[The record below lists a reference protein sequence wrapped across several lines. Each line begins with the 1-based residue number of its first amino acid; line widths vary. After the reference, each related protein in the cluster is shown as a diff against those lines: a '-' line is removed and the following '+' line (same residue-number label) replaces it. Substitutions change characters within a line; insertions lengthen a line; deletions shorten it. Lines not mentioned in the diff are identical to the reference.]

1 MPKRGFLVILAILL
15 IAPGFITAQDLDA
28 KPEKTIKSGIQ
39 PGKAFP
45 VETGLMSVQV
55 PKQDKAR
62 VVLLAASVWAY
73 EASDDSYGMLH
84 VIPRDEVDEVD
95 IYVDFSAVLNTRV
108 KFHTILA
115 GPEYYVIDDDNWYN
129 AKYKTSDYVEENT
142 YYVTLLVP
150 TEWKK
155 GTYKVIFI
163 AEQETTG
170 SGADSVIECVFRL
183 M

>member
-28 KPEKTIKSGIQ
+28 KPEKTIKSGVK

-62 VVLLAASVWAY
+62 VVLLATSVWVYDA
-73 EASDDSYGMLH
+73 ASDSEAMQH
-84 VIPRDEVDEVD
+84 IIPADADLAT

-108 KFHTILA
+108 RFHVIFA
-115 GPEYYVIDDDNWYN
+115 GPEYWAEDDDDWYP
-129 AKYKTSDYVEENT
+129 AKYNTADYYEDNV
-142 YYVTLLVP
+142 YWVSILP
-150 TEWKK
+150 SEWKK
-155 GTYKVIFI
+155 GTYKLVII
-163 AEQETTG
+163 AEQETVG
-170 SGADSVIECVFRL
+170 SGAESVIECIFRII
-183 M
+183 